1 MIQSVIMVA
10 LGGALGSA
18 ARYVVSR
25 VVQEQCATTFPL
37 HTFAVNVV
45 GCLLIGLVCGL
56 AARLDGMG
64 NGLKL
69 FLTVGFCGGFTTF
82 STFCNENLALLR
94 EGALLTAALYAALSL
109 FVGLLAVY
117 AGLLIARQ

>member
-82 STFCNENLALLR
+82 STFCNENLALCSPLPFMQPSACLWVCWPCMR
-94 EGALLTAALYAALSL
+94 AC
-109 FVGLLAVY
+109 
-117 AGLLIARQ
+117 

>member
-25 VVQEQCATTFPL
+25 VVQEQCATAFPL

-69 FLTVGFCGGFTTF
+69 FLTVAFV
-82 STFCNENLALLR
+82 
-94 EGALLTAALYAALSL
+94 AALPPSLPFATKTWRCCVAALCSPL
-109 FVGLLAVY
+109 PFMLPSACLWVCWPCMRAC
-117 AGLLIARQ
+117 